1 MCVNGGRSHN
11 QHKIRL
17 LGHCR
22 STRIRMGCTVTRRI
36 ADILLQL
43 FVLLVTGFLLLVL
56 VDLRDRSGQKI
67 MASDSNPKTGL
78 PSHPKAGAGARAEHG
93 QRVVGSGERA
103 PADVSQDASE
113 PAAMDI
119 AANANQGMSVAL
131 SADGSTAIVGGPGSN
146 NVDRDRS
153 PSVGPAGA
161 AWIFI
166 RGGGAWVQQGNKL
179 VGTTSAP
186 GGGLWSQ
193 GASVA
198 LSADGNTAIVGGP
211 SDDRTT
217 GATWV
222 FVRSGGIWSQQ
233 GDKLVGTGAHRASE
247 TGAPLGQGLSI
258 ALSAD
263 GDTAIVGGWRAE
275 GLWVFT
281 RSGGIW
287 SQQGKKLVGSGAL
300 GSARQG
306 TSVAL
311 SADGNTAIVGGW
323 SDHDGTGAAWVF
335 ARSRGIWSQQ
345 GKKLVGSGA
354 IGGARQG
361 TSVALS
367 ADGNT
372 ALIGGPND
380 NPWDRSVPFGL
391 GPAGAAWVFTRTDGI
406 WSQQGEKLVSTGAA
420 RQGISVAL
428 SADGNVA
435 IAGGLASDGGG
446 SSSVFTRSGGVWT
459 QGETLVSAGSVGKS
473 SPSVALSADGRI
485 VLLGGSNDN
494 GGIGAA
500 WTFAQRAGHWVQEKK
515 LVGSGEA
522 RKATSFTAT
531 SSEAGVMGRA
541 NEERMG
547 PAAASRPDGA
557 GSAQEPL
564 LFPQRIRSLHVEE

>member
-1 MCVNGGRSHN
+1 MEGASHN

-22 STRIRMGCTVTRRI
+22 STRIRMGCTVARRI

-67 MASDSNPKTGL
+67 TASDSNPR
-78 PSHPKAGAGARAEHG
+78 RAEFPSPVSPAILRTAQG
-93 QRVVGSGERA
+93 PELSTRQRRLARGSVRR
-103 PADVSQDASE
+103 PQVLQDASKPSGYRYCSE
-113 PAAMDI
+113 PPTKACRWRYLRTAIPLSSVGLAPIMPI
-119 AANANQGMSVAL
+119 ATAHRL
-131 SADGSTAIVGGPGSN
+131 SAPPARHGYSFAAAVRGYSKAISWLARPAPLEEVCGLKVPLWRCPLTATP
-146 NVDRDRS
+146 R
-153 PSVGPAGA
+153 
-161 AWIFI
+161 
-166 RGGGAWVQQGNKL
+166 L
-179 VGTTSAP
+179 
-186 GGGLWSQ
+186 L
-193 GASVA
+193 
-198 LSADGNTAIVGGP
+198 ADP

-222 FVRSGGIWSQQ
+222 FVRSGGVWSQQ

-247 TGAPLGQGLSI
+247 TGVPLGQGMSI

-275 GLWVFT
+275 GSWVFT

-354 IGGARQG
+354 VGGARQG

-435 IAGGLASDGGG
+435 IAGGLASDGG
-446 SSSVFTRSGGVWT
+446 W
-459 QGETLVSAGSVGKS
+459 
-473 SPSVALSADGRI
+473 
-485 VLLGGSNDN
+485 
-494 GGIGAA
+494 
-500 WTFAQRAGHWVQEKK
+500 QRHRC
-515 LVGSGEA
+515 L
-522 RKATSFTAT
+522 
-531 SSEAGVMGRA
+531 
-541 NEERMG
+541 
-547 PAAASRPDGA
+547 PAAA
-557 GSAQEPL
+557 GSGRKARRSSAPALWESPHLPL
-564 LFPQRIRSLHVEE
+564 RCPPMAELFCSEGLTTMEV

>member
-1 MCVNGGRSHN
+1 MPV
-11 QHKIRL
+11 
-17 LGHCR
+17 
-22 STRIRMGCTVTRRI
+22 
-36 ADILLQL
+36 
-43 FVLLVTGFLLLVL
+43 
-56 VDLRDRSGQKI
+56 
-67 MASDSNPKTGL
+67 
-78 PSHPKAGAGARAEHG
+78 
-93 QRVVGSGERA
+93 
-103 PADVSQDASE
+103 
-113 PAAMDI
+113 
-119 AANANQGMSVAL
+119 
-131 SADGSTAIVGGPGSN
+131 
-146 NVDRDRS
+146 S

-179 VGTTSAP
+179 VGTTNAP

-211 SDDRTT
+211 SDDGTT

-222 FVRSGGIWSQQ
+222 FVRSGGAWSQQ

-281 RSGGIW
+281 RSGGTW

-311 SADGNTAIVGGW
+311 SADGNTAIVGGS

-446 SSSVFTRSGGVWT
+446 SHRC
-459 QGETLVSAGSVGKS
+459 L
-473 SPSVALSADGRI
+473 
-485 VLLGGSNDN
+485 
-494 GGIGAA
+494 
-500 WTFAQRAGHWVQEKK
+500 
-515 LVGSGEA
+515 
-522 RKATSFTAT
+522 
-531 SSEAGVMGRA
+531 
-541 NEERMG
+541 
-547 PAAASRPDGA
+547 PAAA
-557 GSAQEPL
+557 GSGRKARRSSAPALWESPHLPL
-564 LFPQRIRSLHVEE
+564 RCPPMAELFCSEGLTIMEV

>member
-1 MCVNGGRSHN
+1 
-11 QHKIRL
+11 
-17 LGHCR
+17 
-22 STRIRMGCTVTRRI
+22 MGCTVTRRI
-36 ADILLQL
+36 PDILLQL

-67 MASDSNPKTGL
+67 TASDFNPEAGL
-78 PSHPKAGAGARAEHG
+78 PSPPKSGTRARAEHAG
-93 QRVVGSGERA
+93 ETVVGSGERA
-103 PADVSQDASE
+103 PAYVLQDASK
-113 PAAMDI
+113 PAGIDT

-131 SADGSTAIVGGPGSN
+131 SADGSTAIVGGPGPN

-166 RGGGAWVQQGNKL
+166 RSGGAWVQQGSKL
-179 VGTTSAP
+179 IGTTSAR

-211 SDDRTT
+211 SDDGTT

-222 FVRSGGIWSQQ
+222 FVRRGGIWSQQ
-233 GDKLVGTGAHRASE
+233 GDKLVGTGTYRASE
-247 TGAPLGQGLSI
+247 TGVPLGQGLSI

-287 SQQGKKLVGSGAL
+287 SQQGKKLVGSGAV

-354 IGGARQG
+354 VGGARQG

-391 GPAGAAWVFTRTDGI
+391 GPAGAAWVFTRTDGT
-406 WSQQGEKLVSTGAA
+406 WSQQGEKLVSTGATGSA

-435 IAGGLASDGGG
+435 IVGGLASDGMG
-446 SSSVFTRSGGVWT
+446 SASVFTRNGGVWT
-459 QGETLVSAGSVGKS
+459 QDETLVTAGAVGKS

-500 WTFAQRAGHWVQEKK
+500 WTFAQQAGHWIQEQK

-522 RKATSFTAT
+522 RKPTSFSAI
-531 SSEAGVMGRA
+531 SSEDRVMGRV

-547 PAAASRPDGA
+547 SAAAARPGGG
-557 GSAQEPL
+557 GSAQEPP